1 MIGQNSWM
9 LLSCKNCSNIL
20 KKQFLQL
27 SSIHDGHH
35 GCYLAVKIV
44 SNILEKAQGRKYE
57 KEWIQYIDFIVIIPF
72 GIIIWN
78 YLCKI

>member
-9 LLSCKNCSNIL
+9 LLSLKIVSDIL

-35 GCYLAVKIV
+35 GCYLAVKNV
-44 SNILEKAQGRKYE
+44 SNILKKAQG
-57 KEWIQYIDFIVIIPF
+57 Q
-72 GIIIWN
+72 
-78 YLCKI
+78 KI